1 MLFRRATAF
10 KPLNRKKK
18 LSIGKISTSPE
29 PASVAYMLL
38 VLSRKDDLVGERAKY
53 ERMADTS

>member
-1 MLFRRATAF
+1 MLFHRATAF

-18 LSIGKISTSPE
+18 LSIGKISTSQK

-38 VLSRKDDLVGERAKY
+38 VLLKKDDLVDERAKY
-53 ERMADTS
+53 RRMADTL